1 MGGGRLKS
9 RGKSKRSETPPD
21 GHRSDSTGIV
31 YQFPF
36 QRSSGSVREALR
48 LSRPPELRS
57 AKIFSR
63 LFRCPPPTHTTCPW
77 PLSGFWARKVISF
90 CRHVNFCV
98 FRRRKRQFSIPI
110 HRQLYRNV
118 KSQNYLLPSTAP
130 HSQNRAR
137 PPRDPAAHASTAAG
151 GGFGGLAVWKCSACD
166 YRRTRQG
173 RMYDRTQ
180 SVNPFRLTAKKPLC
194 VRRTSC
200 PAVSECGV
208 STHSI
213 QTSPRSRRPQP
224 TRHAPP
230 DPVAD
235 GRDSSPPTPK
245 ENRKG

>member
-1 MGGGRLKS
+1 MGGGR
-9 RGKSKRSETPPD
+9 
-21 GHRSDSTGIV
+21 
-31 YQFPF
+31 
-36 QRSSGSVREALR
+36 
-48 LSRPPELRS
+48 
-57 AKIFSR
+57 
-63 LFRCPPPTHTTCPW
+63 
-77 PLSGFWARKVISF
+77 
-90 CRHVNFCV
+90 
-98 FRRRKRQFSIPI
+98 
-110 HRQLYRNV
+110 
-118 KSQNYLLPSTAP
+118 LPSTAP

-137 PPRDPAAHASTAAG
+137 PPRDPAAHASSAVG
-151 GGFGGLAVWKCSACD
+151 GGSGGLPVWKCSACD

-224 TRHAPP
+224 IEACAAGSRG
-230 DPVAD
+230 
-235 GRDSSPPTPK
+235 GRARFVPPTPK

>member
-98 FRRRKRQFSIPI
+98 FQRRKRQFSIPI
-110 HRQLYRNV
+110 HRRPCKKV
-118 KSQNYLLPSTAP
+118 KSKGYPLPSTAP

-137 PPRDPAAHASTAAG
+137 PPRDPAAHASSAVG
-151 GGFGGLAVWKCSACD
+151 GGSGACLYGNAVLATTGGHGRAGCTTEHRASTPSALQQKSRSAC
-166 YRRTRQG
+166 G
-173 RMYDRTQ
+173 AH
-180 SVNPFRLTAKKPLC
+180 PALP
-194 VRRTSC
+194 C
-200 PAVSECGV
+200 PNVE
-208 STHSI
+208 
-213 QTSPRSRRPQP
+213 
-224 TRHAPP
+224 
-230 DPVAD
+230 
-235 GRDSSPPTPK
+235 
-245 ENRKG
+245 